1 MVSAILIG
9 TLSMSKIWF
18 ITGSSRGLGRAFT
31 EVILEAGHLVVAT
44 ARKPEQ
50 LADLSKTYGDRIRT
64 VRLDVTSPAEVQK
77 TVAAAKEAFGRIDV
91 VVNNAGYGFIGAF
104 EEMTADEFKGQID
117 TNFWGVVNVT
127 RAVLPALREQG
138 FGHIIQVTSV
148 GGRLGVPG
156 LSGYHAA
163 KFAVEGLSETLA
175 QEIKPLGLKLTIVE
189 PGGFRTDWAGASM
202 AFAKPM
208 KAYAPLLGAI
218 RGYMEQHSGHEPGDP
233 RKAGHVLLQLVEM
246 EQPPLRLP
254 LGKDAIMFLSNSYQT
269 NSDELQRWADITGS
283 TDFDDVTASTEEH
296 PALRLLET
304 FKV

>member
-1 MVSAILIG
+1 VSAILIE
-9 TLSMSKIWF
+9 TLSMSKVWF
-18 ITGSSRGLGRAFT
+18 ITGSSRGLGRALT

-50 LADLSKTYGDRIRT
+50 LADLSKSYGDRIRT
-64 VRLDVTSPAEVQK
+64 VRLDVTTPAEVQK
-77 TVAAAKEAFGRIDV
+77 AVAAAKEAFGRIDV

-127 RAVLPALREQG
+127 RAVLPVLREQG
-138 FGHIIQVTSV
+138 FGHIIQITSV

-156 LSGYHAA
+156 LSAYHAA

-202 AFAKPM
+202 AFAKPI
-208 KAYAPLLGAI
+208 KAYAPVLDAI
-218 RGYMEQHSGHEPGDP
+218 RGYMEQHSGQETGDP
-233 RKAGHVLLQLVEM
+233 HKAGQVLLQLVEM

-254 LGKDAIMFLSNSYQT
+254 LGKDAILFLSNSYRA
-269 NSDELQRWADITGS
+269 NSDELQRWADISGS
-283 TDFDDVTASTEEH
+283 TDFDDLTASTEEH
-296 PALRLLET
+296 PALGLLEK